1 MGKSVKIAI
10 TGFLVAFMFAGRFYF
25 EAGLVMIPYPLFSFI
40 LLGVLLVQLF
50 QDKTQYIQYLPL
62 GALILLRCLSN
73 PLTFTFFMNEAD
85 FDALSQGM
93 AFDLLAVLEMLATLL
108 VVAFAIGFDEM
119 HQKIT
124 VLCLY
129 LGFFGLYALP
139 YPMLRSGF
147 FGLLALVAV
156 VSSRRH
162 ATLPTLILLAV
173 FDILEAYGILY

>member
-1 MGKSVKIAI
+1 
-10 TGFLVAFMFAGRFYF
+10 
-25 EAGLVMIPYPLFSFI
+25 
-40 LLGVLLVQLF
+40 
-50 QDKTQYIQYLPL
+50 
-62 GALILLRCLSN
+62 LILLRCLSN

-85 FDALSQGM
+85 FDAISQGM

-108 VVAFAIGFDEM
+108 VVAFTIGFDEL

-147 FGLLALVAV
+147 FGVLALVAI